1 MEPTALGPSAYPG
14 TPAFIV
20 PSSQAP
26 EHSRTAAL
34 RGEKTRRSPPR
45 RPWPR
50 EAALLPITLCS
61 NIFRRGGLPR
71 QAARAL
77 VFTTI
82 TLCPM
87 GGRARAHVRSIARRG
102 ACFRLSVPHSVRCI
116 HFCTRHPVFQPGIQ
130 PRHIKLHSSIH
141 LANVYWVPT
150 GGCLRVGR
158 RKSPSLCETYTL
170 GDKRDKHV
178 DMTQ

>member
-87 GGRARAHVRSIARRG
+87 GGRARAHVGSIARRG
-102 ACFRLSVPHSVRCI
+102 ACFRLSVPHLVRCI

-130 PRHIKLHSSIH
+130 PRLLTLCIPSHYASFFYSSGKC
-141 LANVYWVPT
+141 LLGTYWGLPES
-150 GGCLRVGR
+150 RQEK
-158 RKSPSLCETYTL
+158 KSLPL
-170 GDKRDKHV
+170 
-178 DMTQ
+178 